1 MKKLLAKVVVLL
13 TCIALLTACHDKGQD
28 GKAAQKEADDM
39 VTYPEKA
46 EMRLL
51 TDRPPQLETPLT
63 IFRQDFTPNEYFFV
77 RWHMAQLVTRID
89 MDTFRLYIGGAVN
102 KTLALSM
109 NDLKTKF
116 PADSIVAVA
125 VCAGNSRST
134 FEPKVP
140 GSQWRSGGMGNAKW
154 KGVKLKDIL
163 AMAGLKPG
171 AVDVT
176 FQGMDKPTL
185 PSTPAFIKSL
195 DIAHA
200 NDGEVMIAY
209 EMNGAPIPMLN
220 GYPLKLIVPG
230 WYATYWVGSLNTI
243 NVLAEKYTGFWM
255 EKAYLIPANNGIN
268 ESPDSVANTRV
279 PISYI
284 KLHAVFVIPEPG
296 DTIVAGKPCVVEGLV
311 FNDGTAIQKVELS
324 LDNGKTWKETT
335 LNPELGKYS
344 WRRWK
349 YSWIPATSG
358 IYQLK
363 LKATDVKGNT
373 EVEAQWN
380 KSGYARNFME
390 HLIVEVK

>member
-1 MKKLLAKVVVLL
+1 MKKASGAIIILLALS
-13 TCIALLTACHDKGQD
+13 ALLASCQG
-28 GKAAQKEADDM
+28 GGRPGNKAATVPDDI

-46 EMRLL
+46 AMRLL
-51 TDRPPQLETPLT
+51 TDRPPQLETPLRV
-63 IFRQDFTPNEYFFV
+63 FKQDFTPNEYFFV
-77 RWHMAQLVTRID
+77 RWHMAQLVTKID
-89 MDTFRLYIGGAVN
+89 IDTFRLYIGGAVN
-102 KTLALSM
+102 KTLALSLA
-109 NDLKTKF
+109 DLKTKF

-171 AVDVT
+171 AVEVT

-200 NDGEVMIAY
+200 TDGEVMIAY

-230 WYATYWVGSLNTI
+230 WYATYWVGALNTI
-243 NVLAEKYTGFWM
+243 NVLSEKYTGFWM
-255 EKAYLIPANNGIN
+255 EKAYLIPANSGIN
-268 ESPDSVANTRV
+268 ETPDNVAKTRV
-279 PISYI
+279 PISNI
-284 KLHAVFVIPEPG
+284 KLHAVFVAPEPA
-296 DTIVAGKPCVVEGLV
+296 DTILANKPCVVEGLV
-311 FNDGTAIQKVELS
+311 FNEGTPIQKVELS
-324 LDNGKTWKETT
+324 LDNGKTWKDAT

-349 YSWIPATSG
+349 YSWTPAATG

-363 LKATDVKGNT
+363 LKATDIKGNT
-373 EVEAQWN
+373 EVETQWN

-390 HLIVEVK
+390 HLTVEVK